1 MSTASAAAASS
12 SSPSVQAA
20 PRRTN
25 CGKPLYRFGYAK
37 NTITLATPCFEPTC
51 NTCAWQQ
58 PGLARFDDSISPR
71 TTAELLL
78 LLLLR
83 RRSARCVAAAAV
95 EQQLRRLGDLHV
107 RNAPPVKARGKRCG
121 AGVREGA
128 GAERRRVGARRRRR
142 IVLRFVDRADGYRE
156 LVRGLEARRRRL
168 RRERAGGV
176 VLKFERVE
184 EFARLSRRL
193 AAREAEEGKRLFLVI
208 GKGDS
213 LRCEWR

>member
-1 MSTASAAAASS
+1 MSTASASS
-12 SSPSVQAA
+12 SSVQAA

-58 PGLARFDDSISPR
+58 PAPARFDDSISPR

-78 LLLLR
+78 L
-83 RRSARCVAAAAV
+83 
-95 EQQLRRLGDLHV
+95 RRLGDLHV
-107 RNAPPVKARGKRCG
+107 RNPPPVKARGKRGG

-128 GAERRRVGARRRRR
+128 GAERRRVRARLRRR

-156 LVRGLEARRRRL
+156 LVRGLEAREARRKRV
-168 RRERAGGV
+168 RRGRGV
-176 VLKFERVE
+176 VLRFERVE

>member
-1 MSTASAAAASS
+1 MSNASASLSS
-12 SSPSVQAA
+12 SSVQAA

-58 PGLARFDDSISPR
+58 PALARFDDSISPR

-78 LLLLR
+78 LR
-83 RRSARCVAAAAV
+83 RRSARCVAAAV

-107 RNAPPVKARGKRCG
+107 RNAPPVKARGKRGG
-121 AGVREGA
+121 AGMRESV
-128 GAERRRVGARRRRR
+128 GAERRRVGVRLRRR

-168 RRERAGGV
+168 RRERARGV

-193 AAREAEEGKRLFLVI
+193 AAREAEEGKKLFLVI